1 MNISPVKSSLVQHS
15 SKPRRHVWAALL
27 LSAFSVAILAGSALA
42 AALVKNGSFEK
53 DSNGDG
59 IPNSWTRSNFGGVLP
74 KRVCNQSYAGSCSFR
89 FVGDGIQQSLYQ
101 DIPIS
106 GVSGEQFNI
115 LVWTKGKDIV
125 FGAGGYINVNV
136 EYVIGGDGGVW
147 GGGSVEIT
155 EPGTHPWTLRSF
167 YDQTPDKE
175 NLVAIRLKL
184 NVDIE
189 SGRLWFDKVKVLLV
203 PPPG

>member
-1 MNISPVKSSLVQHS
+1 MSITKHGWFT
-15 SKPRRHVWAALL
+15 RRTGFAAQLCAFGAAAL
-27 LSAFSVAILAGSALA
+27 AVVVLAGSALA
-42 AALVKNGSFEK
+42 GNNLVDNGSFEN
-53 DSNGDG
+53 DGDGDG
-59 IPNSWTRSNFGGVLP
+59 IPTKWDGWYAWEPND

-89 FVGDGIQQSLYQ
+89 FVGDGIHQSLYQ